1 MTEFRETQRI
11 DRGLLVFLALTSI
24 AAIVGPLVLTYQEAL
39 KATGGDGNDITVK
52 YLLIASGA
60 FVFTVLVFSL
70 VASQRLEIDINKYR
84 FRFRMPPFVKW
95 KEIAPEEIESFRVE
109 KAKWFQKMRKSRMH
123 YNPFTKKA
131 SYMMARKY
139 FVELKLTNGKTILL
153 STKMPDE
160 MLNALEGFKLK
171 GK

>member
-11 DRGLLVFLALTSI
+11 DKGLLVFLALMSI
-24 AAIVGPLVLTYQEAL
+24 GAIVGPLVLTYQEAV
-39 KATGGDGNDITVK
+39 KATGGDGNDTTVE

-60 FVFTVLVFSL
+60 FVFTALVFSL
-70 VASQRLEIDINKYR
+70 VASQRLEID
-84 FRFRMPPFVKW
+84 
-95 KEIAPEEIESFRVE
+95 SFRVE

-131 SYMMARKY
+131 SYMMTRKY
-139 FVELKLTNGKTILL
+139 FVELKLINGKTILL
-153 STKMPDE
+153 STNMPDE
-160 MLNALEGFKLK
+160 MLNALTDFKLN